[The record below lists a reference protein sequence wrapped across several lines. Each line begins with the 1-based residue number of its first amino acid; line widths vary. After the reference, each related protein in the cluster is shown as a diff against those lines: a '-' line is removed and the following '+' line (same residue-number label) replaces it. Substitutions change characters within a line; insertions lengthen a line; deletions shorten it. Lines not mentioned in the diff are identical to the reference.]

1 MRIVTEKSPLCL
13 ILKIRAA
20 VLKAGFALGD
30 LMNYR
35 IAARVWVRQAA
46 ADRQLYLSS
55 TAPKLDCLARYF
67 TVPGRSLPLSNR

>member
-1 MRIVTEKSPLCL
+1 MRIVTEKSPLRL
-13 ILKIRAA
+13 IICIRAT

-55 TAPKLDCLARYF
+55 TEPKLDCLCSVFYR
-67 TVPGRSLPLSNR
+67 PWSLAAPI